1 MRLGLAQYAAFGA
14 RFRQL
19 GNAGRDAP
27 RLIFVEQLCR
37 TIAASSPS
45 RLILHPFACGGWVM
59 FQRGRLI
66 GDVFASIGVLL
77 AIAGVV
83 LLVAQYFVWLR
94 TDVWHPINIQTV
106 LDAMNVS
113 TSQGLDA
120 VLELPLSVAMFTVG
134 LVFIWV
140 AAEVYE
146 RS

>member
-1 MRLGLAQYAAFGA
+1 M
-14 RFRQL
+14 
-19 GNAGRDAP
+19 
-27 RLIFVEQLCR
+27 
-37 TIAASSPS
+37 S
-45 RLILHPFACGGWVM
+45 
-59 FQRGRLI
+59 QRGRLI

-83 LLVAQYFVWLR
+83 LLMAQYFVWLR
-94 TDVWHPINIQTV
+94 TDVWHPINIRTV
-106 LDAMNVS
+106 FDAMSVS